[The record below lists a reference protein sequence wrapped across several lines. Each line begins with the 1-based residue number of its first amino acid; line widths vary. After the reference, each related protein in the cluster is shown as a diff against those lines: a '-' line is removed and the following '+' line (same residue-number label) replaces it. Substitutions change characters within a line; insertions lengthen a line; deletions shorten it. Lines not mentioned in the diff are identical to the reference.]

1 MNHYTLESLRHI
13 AIAGNIGA
21 GKTTL
26 ADKLSA
32 HFGWDVLYEDVDHN
46 PYLSDFYENMH
57 RWSFNLQIYFLNS
70 RISQIRRI
78 QEGSRTVVQDRT
90 VYEDAHIFA
99 PNLYEMGLMSSRD
112 FENYHS
118 LFKTVTSLVAPPDLL
133 IYLRAS
139 LPALMRQIRRRGRDY
154 ENNIRQDYLQNL
166 NNHYETWINN
176 YTDGNLL
183 IINVDDLNFVDSLAD
198 FDTVATAVA
207 QKITQVQL

>member
-1 MNHYTLESLRHI
+1 MESLRHI

>member
-1 MNHYTLESLRHI
+1 MSSLKHI

-32 HFGWDVLYEDVDHN
+32 HFDWEVLYEDVDHN
-46 PYLSDFYENMH
+46 PYLSDFYENMP

-70 RISQIRRI
+70 RINQIRRI
-78 QEGSRTVVQDRT
+78 QEGKKAVVQDRT

-99 PNLYEMGLMSSRD
+99 PNLYEMGLMSPRD
-112 FENYHS
+112 FENYRS
-118 LFKTVTSLVAPPDLL
+118 LFKTVTSLIAPPDLL

-139 LPALMRQIRRRGRDY
+139 LPALMRQIHRRGRDY
-154 ENNIRQDYLQNL
+154 ENNIRQDYLENL
-166 NNHYETWINN
+166 NFYYESWIRN

-183 IINVDDLNFVDSLAD
+183 IINVDDLNFVDNAAD
-198 FDTVATAVA
+198 FDIVVAAVHE
-207 QKITQVQL
+207 KIDKLSILP

>member
-1 MNHYTLESLRHI
+1 MESLRHI

-32 HFGWDVLYEDVDHN
+32 YFGWDVLYEDVDHN